1 MSNAYGLNPLYP
13 KPAISGT
20 TGNPIAG
27 QRKTVSS
34 AAVQFATAF
43 DANTSLVSVDVQVDD
58 VYVTFDGTTPSSSN
72 GHRLYAR
79 DKVLWSKATATAAK
93 FIRVTT
99 DATLQASEFQV

>member
-1 MSNAYGLNPLYP
+1 MSAYNLNPLYP
-13 KPAISGT
+13 KPSLGSNGT
-20 TGNPIAG
+20 AVAG

-34 AAVQFATAF
+34 AAVTWTTPF

-58 VYVTFDGTTPSSSN
+58 VYVTFDGTTPSASN
-72 GHRLYAR
+72 GHRLYAK